1 MQFGKLEKVDLRKGW
16 NHEAY
21 DFTQWL
27 AQPENI
33 QILSDEIGIDIDVIE
48 TESRVGD
55 FFVDI
60 YAQDNFTQETII
72 IENQLEKT
80 NHDHLGKII
89 TYASGLDAKT
99 MIWIFK
105 EIKAEHRQAM
115 DWLNEITDDTMS
127 FFAIKLELW
136 KIDDSKYA
144 PKFNIICSPNHWSKT
159 VRQSK
164 NEKEFTETEMFN
176 FSFWENYTDYIE
188 NNSKILKSRK
198 ASPQSW
204 YSFRVGTSQAAIHN
218 IISIM
223 YSEFRVELYI
233 NDNKDMYDFLYE
245 DKESI
250 EKEIG
255 YSLLWERLD
264 DKKASRI
271 SIKKRVDD
279 VKENEN
285 LHYQWLLDQ
294 TELFYKVFSKRLIN
308 M

>member
-1 MQFGKLEKVDLRKGW
+1 MHFGKLEKIDLRKGW

-27 AQPENI
+27 ALPENM
-33 QILSDEIGIDIDVIE
+33 QLLSDEIGINIDVIE
-48 TESRVGD
+48 TESKVGN
-55 FFVDI
+55 FSVDI
-60 YAQDNFTQETII
+60 YARDNYSQEIII
-72 IENQLEKT
+72 IENQLENT
-80 NHDHLGKII
+80 DHDHLGKII

-105 EIKAEHRQAM
+105 DIKAEHRQAM
-115 DWLNEITDDTMS
+115 DWLNEITDDSMS

-159 VRQSK
+159 VKQSK
-164 NEKEFTETEMFN
+164 NEKEFSETEMFN
-176 FSFWENYTDYIE
+176 FSFWEKYSNYIE

-198 ASPQSW
+198 AYPLSW
-204 YSFRVGTSQAAIHN
+204 YSFRVGTSQASINN
-218 IISIM
+218 IISVM
-223 YSEFRVELYI
+223 NSDFRVELYI
-233 NDNKDMYDFLYE
+233 NNNKEIFDFLYNE
-245 DKESI
+245 KESI
-250 EKEIG
+250 EDELG

-271 SIKKRVDD
+271 SIKKGVDD

-285 LHYQWLLDQ
+285 LHFQWLLEQ
-294 TELFYKVFSKRLIN
+294 TELFFKVFSKRLIN